1 MGVTVIIVSS
11 VVLLGVAAL
20 GFCLKFFRKKSR
32 TLYGA
37 LIDLGFL
44 ILNVILSIF
53 IADGIADAIVTPGLA
68 YDIMDLINGGAEEG
82 VLAELL
88 EQMELSMR
96 EGEFL
101 DTADLRLVFVIFE
114 VILSP
119 LVFLASFT
127 VLGIAFF
134 IGKIFLKNLLPE
146 TDNISLRISG
156 GCVGA
161 LKNILL
167 VSIVLVPFI
176 GYGTY
181 AFGTLRSVADA
192 TENDDMED
200 MVVELAEYEEIFT
213 EGPFDAINV
222 CGGGWLFDVLTT
234 AHVDDVKVSLL
245 DETENAI
252 SIYKSIVPLTEI
264 ESSDFTSKEADLL
277 DDAIDE
283 IDNSEYL
290 TAMIASAISQSAN
303 ELYESEKLLSF
314 ERPVL
319 GESFDPVL
327 EKFLEIWSTTTRSGL
342 VDDLRT
348 FSDVFRSTVDS
359 GLYREL
365 NAEDGDTF
373 IVLENSKFYSGIL
386 QSLHRN
392 ERTRPV
398 VPTLA
403 NALQNYLYEV
413 YEEINGHPYR
423 TGEADSVDEGRINE
437 SSLNAE
443 SIRIATAVRE
453 IRKFT
458 ASTEGTVY
466 VEEMVKQ
473 GDFVALG
480 TALNQMR
487 DSIFFSNS
495 YEFLLDSILHSEAC
509 AKLGIFDDNFVNSAI
524 GDPDNP
530 NDDADMVKLL
540 VSRQNLAKLTISMWD
555 GDKAG
560 QEDSLKILIANL
572 SYDRSDPD
580 AKKIA
585 DSEAAALKELAALE
599 NLGRYGV
606 GGSKGN
612 TVSSVTE
619 TLVDTIHDHV
629 YEDKNGD
636 GVVDQADI
644 DIEAANTAHIITVIS
659 SVHEGTD
666 GVGNVFGDDSSKTGE
681 SAADFVSNVTSST
694 IASEMMENALKE
706 NPVDPYGIHGTL
718 TDEDKS
724 NVEYALREEYRQGT
738 DKSTLEN
745 LAAVLGVT
753 LRP

>member
-11 VVLLGVAAL
+11 VLLLGVAVL
-20 GFCLKFFRKKSR
+20 GFFLNFRKKSR

-44 ILNVILSIF
+44 ILNVVLSIF

-68 YDIMDLINGGAEEG
+68 YDVIDLINGGAEEG

-114 VILSP
+114 VVLSP
-119 LVFLASFT
+119 LVFIASFI
-127 VLGIAFF
+127 VLGIIFF
-134 IGKIFLKNLLPE
+134 VGKIFLKRILPE
-146 TDNISLRISG
+146 TENLALRISG
-156 GCVGA
+156 GSVGA

-167 VSIVLVPFI
+167 VSIVLAPLI

-181 AFGTLRSVADA
+181 AFGTFHSAADA
-192 TENDDMED
+192 TGNEDMED
-200 MVVELAEYEEIFT
+200 MVVELTEYEEIFT

-252 SIYKSIVPLTEI
+252 NIYKSIVPLTEI
-264 ESSDFTSKEADLL
+264 ESINFTSNEADLL
-277 DDAIDE
+277 DDAISE

-290 TAMIASAISQSAN
+290 TAMIASVMAQGSK

-319 GESFDPVL
+319 GESFDPVA
-327 EKFLEIWSTTTRSGL
+327 EKLLEIWSTTTRAGL
-342 VDDLRT
+342 IDDLRT
-348 FSDVFRSTVDS
+348 FSEIFRSTVDN

-386 QSLHRN
+386 QALHRN

-403 NALQNYLYEV
+403 NALQSYLYEV
-413 YEEINGHPYR
+413 YEEINGFPYR
-423 TGEADSVDEGRINE
+423 TGEADSVDEGKINE
-437 SSLNAE
+437 GSLNAE
-443 SIRIATAVRE
+443 SLRIATAVQE

-487 DSIFFSNS
+487 DSIFFNNS
-495 YEFLLDSILHSEAC
+495 YEFLLNSILNSEAC
-509 AKLGIFDDNFVNSAI
+509 AKLGIFDANFVNSAI
-524 GDPDNP
+524 GDPDDP
-530 NDDADMVKLL
+530 SDDADMVTLL
-540 VSRQNLAKLTISMWD
+540 VSRQNLAKLTIAMWD

-560 QEDSLKILIANL
+560 QEDSLRILIANL
-572 SYDRSDPD
+572 SYDKNDPA
-580 AKKIA
+580 AKNA
-585 DSEAAALKELAALE
+585 TESEAAALKELAAIE

-619 TLVDTIHDHV
+619 TLVETIHDHV
-629 YEDKNGD
+629 YEDQNGD

-659 SVHEGTD
+659 GAHD
-666 GVGNVFGDDSSKTGE
+666 DKAGVSNVFGADDSKTGE
-681 SAADFVSNVTSST
+681 SAADFVSNVVSSS

-706 NPVDPYGIHGTL
+706 NPVDPYGIHSTL
-718 TDEDKS
+718 TEEDKS
-724 NVEYALREEYRQGT
+724 NVESALRDEYRQGT